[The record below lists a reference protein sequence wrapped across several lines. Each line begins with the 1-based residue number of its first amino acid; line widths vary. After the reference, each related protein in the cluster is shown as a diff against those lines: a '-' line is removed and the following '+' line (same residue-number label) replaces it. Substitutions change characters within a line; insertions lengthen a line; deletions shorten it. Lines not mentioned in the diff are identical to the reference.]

1 MKKHKYPKVN
11 IHNLELMFE
20 KLVEEEDADGTNR
33 SDYESDK

>member
-1 MKKHKYPKVN
+1 MKKHKYLKVN
-11 IHNLELMFE
+11 IHNSELLFE